1 MTDTLKLADFFLCF
15 FLISLW
21 FGDFF
26 ARQNVGKTS
35 TYISELLKK
44 DAQGLKLALA
54 NAPNLSTEARAL
66 TEKKVRVINRWYFLA
81 NKTGTML
88 AILALQK
95 ALVIYAKQNWGLV
108 AIDISI
114 LVICGLILAADLRVN
129 IVRNQLEKALKP
141 YEDRLWFEYRLRS

>member
-88 AILALQK
+88 AILALQQ
-95 ALVIYAKQNWGLV
+95 ALVIW
-108 AIDISI
+108 
-114 LVICGLILAADLRVN
+114 
-129 IVRNQLEKALKP
+129 
-141 YEDRLWFEYRLRS
+141 